1 MKWIKTK
8 YGLLGMLVVLA
19 AMLCSVPTY
28 AEEPFQERNESVE
41 EVLIL
46 VAKKQQEV
54 NADHELS
61 TTLLPPS
68 QNRQS
73 TGEVARGFVT
83 PNRLYIL
90 YGSLRLYN

>member
-8 YGLLGMLVVLA
+8 YGLSGMLIVLA

-28 AEEPFQERNESVE
+28 AEETFQERNESVE

-54 NADHELS
+54 KANCVLS
-61 TTLLPPS
+61 TTLSPPS
-68 QNRQS
+68 EYRHS
-73 TGEVARGFVT
+73 SGEVARGFVT
-83 PNRLYIL
+83 LNRLYIL
-90 YGSLRLYN
+90 YGTLRLYN